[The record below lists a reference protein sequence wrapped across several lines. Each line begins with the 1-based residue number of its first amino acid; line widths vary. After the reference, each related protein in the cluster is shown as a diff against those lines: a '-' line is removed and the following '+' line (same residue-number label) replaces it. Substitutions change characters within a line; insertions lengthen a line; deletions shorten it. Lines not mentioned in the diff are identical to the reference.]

1 MTLVG
6 GTSID
11 SDKRALNR
19 PSGVDII
26 VATPGRL
33 LQHLEE
39 TKGMVNM
46 CKASKVLIFDEA
58 DRLLDM
64 GFKRDIDKIVN
75 YLKPVTT
82 SRDAENPMN
91 KFTRQTLLFSAT
103 FSNEIKEIASQAL
116 RKGYEVID
124 TVGEEEEQ
132 THAHIPQSMIVAS
145 LDNQMEVLSKLIAQQ
160 MTMPQYKVIVFFP
173 TARQTGFFAELF
185 NAADASTITSVAG
198 KAVDHL
204 PILEIHS
211 RKSQAQRTRASDQ
224 FRSSANA
231 ILFSSDVTARGMDYP
246 DVTLVIQIGEYE
258 YTSHSS
264 ECILIIYSPIDTIL
278 YFISH
283 DCDRNDLEGPVHPPH
298 RPNRSSREGRRRRH
312 RVLPRRRIIVASR
325 VARPAAC
332 R

>member
-1 MTLVG
+1 MLIKEKARYQKNLRSADRQDQGNSKDSAKPSPPIILILSPTRELAQQISTEASVLATYHPFEIVTLVG

-39 TKGMVNM
+39 TKGVVNI
-46 CKASKVLIFDEA
+46 CKAAKVLIFDEA

-75 YLKPVTT
+75 YLKPAVTT
-82 SRDAENPMN
+82 SRDPVDPLN

-103 FSNEIKEIASQAL
+103 FSNEIKEIAGQAL

-160 MTMPQYKVIVFFP
+160 MTMPKYKVIVFFP

-185 NAADASTITSVAG
+185 NAADPSSITSVG
-198 KAVDHL
+198 GQSVEHL

-224 FRSSANA
+224 FKSSSNA

-246 DVTLVIQIGEYE
+246 DVTLVIQIG
-258 YTSHSS
+258 
-264 ECILIIYSPIDTIL
+264 
-278 YFISH
+278 
-283 DCDRNDLEGPVHPPH
+283 
-298 RPNRSSREGRRRRH
+298 
-312 RVLPRRRIIVASR
+312 
-325 VARPAAC
+325 AC
-332 R
+332 V